1 MNIKMKNVYVQI
13 VDTLTGI
20 SQTGMIEEPVKEN
33 HEIENAI
40 KHFGVVYGEVTWNS
54 DFINEDVSNHPR
66 LLTGCVDGTNKIINV
81 IVL

>member
-1 MNIKMKNVYVQI
+1 MKKVYVLI

-33 HEIENAI
+33 LEIENAI
-40 KHFGVVYGEVTWNS
+40 KHFGVIYGEVTWNS
-54 DFINEDVSNHPR
+54 DFINEDVANHPR
-66 LLTGCVDGTNKIINV
+66 LLTGCVDGTNKVINI